1 MVMSEKERRN
11 TAYHEAGHCIV
22 GYLMPEHDP
31 TYKVTIIPRGRAL
44 GVTMFLPEED
54 RYSMSKRSIESQ
66 ICGLFGGR
74 IAEEL
79 TLGFDGVTTG
89 ASNDIERATR
99 MARSMV
105 TKWGLSE
112 KLGPLQYEEDD
123 QEVFLGKSAGSSRSH
138 VSGETAKV
146 IDEEVKTII
155 DSCYEKARNILVDNR
170 DKLDAMVDALL
181 EYETID
187 RPQID
192 DIMAGRTPSPPSNW
206 NDDPPSEP
214 PTDPVN
220 SDEAPDEGEDLG
232 NAPSSA

>member
-1 MVMSEKERRN
+1 
-11 TAYHEAGHCIV
+11 
-22 GYLMPEHDP
+22 
-31 TYKVTIIPRGRAL
+31 
-44 GVTMFLPEED
+44 
-54 RYSMSKRSIESQ
+54 
-66 ICGLFGGR
+66 
-74 IAEEL
+74 
-79 TLGFDGVTTG
+79 
-89 ASNDIERATR
+89 

-123 QEVFLGKSAGSSRSH
+123 QEVFLGKSAGSARSH

-146 IDEEVKTII
+146 IDEEVKLII
-155 DSCYEKARNILVDNR
+155 DSCYEKARTILVDNR

-214 PTDPVN
+214 PTDSVN

-232 NAPSSA
+232 SAPSSA

>member
-1 MVMSEKERRN
+1 M
-11 TAYHEAGHCIV
+11 
-22 GYLMPEHDP
+22 
-31 TYKVTIIPRGRAL
+31 
-44 GVTMFLPEED
+44 
-54 RYSMSKRSIESQ
+54 
-66 ICGLFGGR
+66 
-74 IAEEL
+74 
-79 TLGFDGVTTG
+79 
-89 ASNDIERATR
+89 
-99 MARSMV
+99 
-105 TKWGLSE
+105 GLSE

-192 DIMAGRTPSPPSNW
+192 DIMAGRSPVRHLTGMTIHRASRRPIRSIV
-206 NDDPPSEP
+206 
-214 PTDPVN
+214 TKRQTKVRI
-220 SDEAPDEGEDLG
+220 
-232 NAPSSA
+232 